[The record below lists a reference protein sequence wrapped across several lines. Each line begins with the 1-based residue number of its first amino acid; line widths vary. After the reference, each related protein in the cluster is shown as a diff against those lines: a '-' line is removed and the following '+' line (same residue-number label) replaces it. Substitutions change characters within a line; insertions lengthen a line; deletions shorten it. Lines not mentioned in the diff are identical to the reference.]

1 MRVLVLHGPNMA
13 ALGSREPLVY
23 GSVDLSALDEAL
35 AAEAEALGVEIECR
49 QCDLEGE
56 IIERI
61 HAATDV
67 DGIILNPAGY
77 THTSVAIRDAV
88 AATDRPVIE
97 VHLSNLHAREPFR
110 RRSVIA
116 GACAGQISG
125 LGISSY
131 VAALV
136 VLARSRSGGAG

>member
-1 MRVLVLHGPNMA
+1 MRVLVLHGPNMQ
-13 ALGSREPLVY
+13 ALGTREPLVY
-23 GSVDLSALDEAL
+23 GTTTLAEVDAAL
-35 AAEAEALGVEIECR
+35 AAEAGALGVEVECH

-56 IIERI
+56 IVERI
-61 HAATDV
+61 HAAAGV

-77 THTSVAIRDAV
+77 THSSVAIRDAV
-88 AATDRPVIE
+88 AASDRPVIE

-110 RRSVIA
+110 RRSIIA
-116 GACAGQISG
+116 GACRGQISG
-125 LGISSY
+125 LGVSSY